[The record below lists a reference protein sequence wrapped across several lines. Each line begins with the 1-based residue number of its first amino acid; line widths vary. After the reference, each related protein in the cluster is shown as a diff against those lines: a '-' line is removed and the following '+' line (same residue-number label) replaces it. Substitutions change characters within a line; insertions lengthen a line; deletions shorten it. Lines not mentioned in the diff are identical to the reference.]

1 MAFWGVA
8 FLQTGCL
15 LLPHGYLKIKNKKFG
30 CGSYYLHGG
39 GEISELGS
47 SIFQTKGIWF
57 LIFVSQSQWFRH
69 AVH

>member
-15 LLPHGYLKIKNKKFG
+15 LLPHGYLKIKIKKFG

-39 GEISELGS
+39 GEYLNLDLQYSKQKAFG
-47 SIFQTKGIWF
+47 F
-57 LIFVSQSQWFRH
+57 
-69 AVH
+69 